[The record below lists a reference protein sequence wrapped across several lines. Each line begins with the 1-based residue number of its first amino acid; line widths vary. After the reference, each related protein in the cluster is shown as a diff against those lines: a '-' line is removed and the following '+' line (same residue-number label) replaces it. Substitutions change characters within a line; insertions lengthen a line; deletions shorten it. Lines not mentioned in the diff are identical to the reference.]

1 MFINKQHHQLQ
12 VRKQELEK
20 EKQSMTKQLQD
31 SLEEV
36 GK

>member
-1 MFINKQHHQLQ
+1 MLINKQHHQLQ

-20 EKQSMTKQLQD
+20 EKNMAKKLED